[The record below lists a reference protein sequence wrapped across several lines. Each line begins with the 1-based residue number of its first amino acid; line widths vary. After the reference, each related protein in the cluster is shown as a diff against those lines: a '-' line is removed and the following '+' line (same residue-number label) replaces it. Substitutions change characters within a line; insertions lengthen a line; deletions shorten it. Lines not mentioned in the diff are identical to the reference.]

1 MVLTPHAVAGAA
13 IASFF
18 KLNPFTAF
26 VAGFLSHFFIDLIP
40 HWDYRLKSARLD
52 EVYPLNNDLVI
63 GPDFYFDLVKMGFDA
78 LLGIILSIIFFTIG
92 GGVSFWPI
100 VFGAIGGIAPDA
112 LQFAY
117 MKYRK
122 EPLLS
127 LQRTHFLFHT
137 SYKIYNPVLGVF
149 LYCLFIMF
157 CLFLGAWSFFIW

>member
-1 MVLTPHAVAGAA
+1 MVLTPHAIVGAT
-13 IASFF
+13 ITSFF

-52 EVYPLNNDLVI
+52 EACPINNDVVI
-63 GPDFYFDLVKMGFDA
+63 GSDFYIDLVKTGFDA
-78 LLGIILSIIFFTIG
+78 SLGLALSLVLFTVG
-92 GGVSFWPI
+92 GGISLWPI

-117 MKYRK
+117 MKYRR

-127 LQRTHFLFHT
+127 LQRTHILFH
-137 SYKIYNPVLGVF
+137 SSHKIYNPVLGVF
-149 LYCLFIMF
+149 IYCLLITL
-157 CLFLGAWSFFIW
+157 CLFLGNWSFFIW